1 MTGEI
6 KFSYYQARS
15 GVQSD
20 YSRRT
25 PDQLI
30 RDVNVL
36 HDFTRNLV
44 REKDQTKAELA
55 EAKTNLKFAKL
66 QIWILILVVSA
77 EGGMLGWLVQ
87 FVLERIK

>member
-1 MTGEI
+1 MSPEI
-6 KFSYYQARS
+6 KFSYYQARP

-44 REKDQTKAELA
+44 REKDQLKSDLGKAERKLD
-55 EAKTNLKFAKL
+55 FAKF
-66 QIWILILVVSA
+66 QIWILGFFVLA
-77 EGGMLGWLVQ
+77 EGAMLGWLVNA
-87 FVLERIK
+87 FLGRLK